1 MSLAKERPIRVLLFA
16 AIGALSFWVPDL
28 LLHWLIRM
36 YKGIDWFWIVTL
48 TLPATFAAAYLF
60 TGRPM
65 EEKGFKH
72 VGVTMVLGVW
82 CTGGMF
88 ILLEW
93 SLLGGPASSG
103 GFQNKVMEVM
113 MSIFPPVTFFYSAYD
128 GSLFGLMLL
137 TVGSALFWGIRAG
150 IAR

>member
-1 MSLAKERPIRVLLFA
+1 MPFAKERPIRVLLLG
-16 AIGALSFWVPDL
+16 AIGALSFWAPDL

-36 YKGIDWFWIVTL
+36 YKGIDWFWILTL

-60 TGRPM
+60 TGSPK
-65 EEKGFKH
+65 EKGFKH
-72 VGVTMVLGVW
+72 IGVAMLLGVW
-82 CTGGMF
+82 CTGGLF

-93 SLLGGPASSG
+93 SLLGGPALTG
-103 GFQNKVMEVM
+103 GFQNKLMEVM
-113 MSIFPPVTFFYSAYD
+113 LSVFPPVTFFYSAYD
-128 GSLFGLMLL
+128 GSLSGLLLL